1 MTTPDDIERARI
13 AFAQRAWTEAY
24 DAFLAADR
32 TAPLELADLE
42 HVAMTA
48 QLLGNDDAAAELL
61 GRAHQQAIEAG
72 DVVGAARQAFR
83 LGMMLANRGDMAVAG
98 GWLGRAARLV
108 EESGIDCVERGYVM
122 VPDGLRLLD
131 AGDPAAAFA
140 IFDRAAEIAD
150 RFADAD
156 LGALGRLGR
165 GQALIGMAE
174 VPRGLALLDEAMVA
188 VTAGEVSPIIVGIVY
203 CASIDAFQ
211 AVFDLRRAQG
221 WTDALAAWCDSQP
234 DLVPF
239 RGRCL
244 AYRAELMQLH
254 GAWPEAIDEARRAQ
268 ALLSRPPPEP
278 AVGEA
283 IYQQAELHRLRGGF
297 AEADVAYREANQWGR
312 RPEPGL
318 ALLRLAQGKAGA
330 AMAVIRRAVDEAPDE
345 IAKARLLGPFVEIAL
360 ASGDIGAARTA
371 IDALSRIAG
380 IVGAPALLAV
390 AAAAEGA
397 VLLAEGDGG
406 TALGA
411 LRRASAIWQEVDAP
425 YEAARV
431 RVYIGLA
438 MRQVGDT
445 ETAGL
450 EFDAARR
457 VFRELG
463 AVPDL
468 ARLGLLTGKSTPRAD
483 GLSVREVEVLRLLAA
498 GKTNRAI
505 ADELVI
511 SERTVDRHV
520 SNIFSKLD
528 VSSRAGATAYAYEHD
543 LV

>member
-1 MTTPDDIERARI
+1 MTTPDHIERARA
-13 AFAQRAWTEAY
+13 AFERRAWTQAY

-32 TAPLELADLE
+32 GQPLEPADIERAAL
-42 HVAMTA
+42 TA
-48 QLLGNDDAAAELL
+48 QLLGNDDSAAELL
-61 GRAHQQAIEAG
+61 GRAHHRAVEAG
-72 DVVGAARQAFR
+72 DVVGAARSAFW

-108 EESGIDCVERGYVM
+108 EESGVDCVERGYVM
-122 VPDGLRLLD
+122 VPEGLRLLD
-131 AGDPAAAFA
+131 TGDPAAAFA
-140 IFDRAAEIAD
+140 VFERAAAIAE
-150 RFADAD
+150 RFGDAD
-156 LGALGRLGR
+156 LGTLTRLGR
-165 GQALIGMAE
+165 GRALIDMSDVA
-174 VPRGLALLDEAMVA
+174 RGVALLDEAMVA
-188 VTAGEVSPIIVGIVY
+188 VTAGEVSPLIVGIVY
-203 CASIDAFQ
+203 CASIEAFQ

-221 WTDALAAWCDSQP
+221 WTDALSAWCDAQP

-239 RGRCL
+239 RGRC
-244 AYRAELMQLH
+244 AVYRAELMQLH
-254 GAWPEAIDEARRAQ
+254 GAWPEAIDEARRAKE
-268 ALLSRPPPEP
+268 LLSRPPPEP

-283 IYQQAELHRLRGGF
+283 LYQQAELHRLRGEF

-330 AMAVIRRAVDEAPDE
+330 AMAVIRRAVDETPDE
-345 IAKARLLGPFVEIAL
+345 IARARLLGPFVEIAL
-360 ASGDIGAARTA
+360 ASGDVPAARA
-371 IDALSRIAG
+371 AADALSRIAG
-380 IVGAPALLAV
+380 VVNAPALIAI
-390 AAAAEGA
+390 AADSEGA

-406 TALGA
+406 GALGA

-431 RVYIGLA
+431 RVHIGLA
-438 MRQVGDT
+438 MRQVGDA

-463 AVPDL
+463 AAPDL
-468 ARLGLLTGKSTPRAD
+468 ARLDVMSSASTLRSD
-483 GLSVREVEVLRLLAA
+483 RLSAREVEVLRSLAA

-528 VSSRAGATAYAYEHD
+528 VSSRAAATAYAYEHD
-543 LV
+543 LI

>member
-1 MTTPDDIERARI
+1 MTTLDDIERARV
-13 AFAQRAWTEAY
+13 AFERRAWTESY

-32 TAPLELADLE
+32 EAPLELADLE
-42 HVAMTA
+42 RVAVSA

-83 LGMMLANRGDMAVAG
+83 LGMMLANRGEMAVAG

-108 EESGIDCVERGYVM
+108 EESGVDCVERGYVM
-122 VPDGLRLLD
+122 VPEALRLLD
-131 AGDPAAAFA
+131 TGDPAAAFA
-140 IFDRAAEIAD
+140 IFERAAEIAD

-156 LGALGRLGR
+156 LGTLGRLGR
-165 GQALIGMAE
+165 GQALIGMAD
-174 VPRGLALLDEAMVA
+174 VPRGVALLDEAMVA
-188 VTAGEVSPIIVGIVY
+188 VTAGEVSPIVVGIVY

-211 AVFDLRRAQG
+211 AIFDLRRAQG
-221 WTDALAAWCDSQP
+221 WTDALSAWCDSQP

-244 AYRAELMQLH
+244 VYRAELMQLH
-254 GAWPEAIDEARRAQ
+254 GAWPEAIAEARRAQ

-283 IYQQAELHRLRGGF
+283 IYQQAELHRLRGEF

-318 ALLRLAQGKAGA
+318 ALLRLAQGKAAA
-330 AMAVIRRAVDEAPDE
+330 AMAVIRRAVDEAPE

-360 ASGDIGAARTA
+360 ASGDVEAARA
-371 IDALSRIAG
+371 AVDALSRIAG
-380 IVGAPALLAV
+380 IVAAPALAAI

-406 TALGA
+406 AALGA
-411 LRRASAIWQEVDAP
+411 LRRASAIWQEIDAP

-438 MRQVGDT
+438 MRQVGDA

-468 ARLGLLTGKSTPRAD
+468 ARLELLTGRSMLRAD

>member
-1 MTTPDDIERARI
+1 MSAPDDIERARV
-13 AFAQRAWTEAY
+13 AFARRAWTEAY

-32 TAPLELADLE
+32 DAPLELGDLE
-42 HVAMTA
+42 RVAVSA
-48 QLLGNDDAAAELL
+48 QLLGNDDIAAELL

-98 GWLGRAARLV
+98 GWLGRAARMV
-108 EESGIDCVERGYVM
+108 EESGVDCVERGYVM

-165 GQALIGMAE
+165 GQALIRMAD

-318 ALLRLAQGKAGA
+318 ALLRLAQGKTGA

-345 IAKARLLGPFVEIAL
+345 IAKARLLGPFVEVAL
-360 ASGDIGAARTA
+360 ARGDVGAARTA

-520 SNIFSKLD
+520 SNIFAKLD